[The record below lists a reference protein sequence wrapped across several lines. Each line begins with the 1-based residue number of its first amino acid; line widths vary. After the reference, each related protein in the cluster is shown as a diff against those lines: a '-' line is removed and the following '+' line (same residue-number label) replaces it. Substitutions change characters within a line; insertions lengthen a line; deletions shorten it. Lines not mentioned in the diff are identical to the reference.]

1 MTPESARQV
10 QRSFQHVVPHGDELV
25 EAVFPRLA
33 EAEPRLAPLF
43 PADSA
48 PHRRRFLIGLAFA
61 VDGLDDVDQ
70 MIHGLCALG
79 AACRHAG
86 IGDGEVAAIRKALL
100 DTFAQALGGQARG
113 SRWTVELEAT
123 WLEAAVCLG
132 EAILQ
137 QAAQGR
143 AAA

>member
-10 QRSFQHVVPHGDELV
+10 QRSFQHAVPDGDELV
-25 EAVFPRLA
+25 EAVFLRLA

-79 AACRHAG
+79 AACRHRRRRGRGDPQGAARHRLAG
-86 IGDGEVAAIRKALL
+86 A
-100 DTFAQALGGQARG
+100 
-113 SRWTVELEAT
+113 
-123 WLEAAVCLG
+123 
-132 EAILQ
+132 
-137 QAAQGR
+137 GR
-143 AAA
+143 AGARLALDGGAGGRLA